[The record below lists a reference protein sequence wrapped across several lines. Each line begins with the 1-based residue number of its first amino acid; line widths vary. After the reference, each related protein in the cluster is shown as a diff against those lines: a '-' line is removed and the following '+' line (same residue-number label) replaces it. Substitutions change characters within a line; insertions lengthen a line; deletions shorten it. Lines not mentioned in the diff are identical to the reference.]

1 MAQNNQFNAG
11 LNVTMP
17 ALKLNTCYSGDWECT
32 TCCSDYNTI
41 EDQPWQAKDES
52 LVCAVCII
60 RCFELGLEND
70 CTWPARFGPDVL
82 HSQDYESILPT
93 ELLDRITKRLVT
105 GQPRIDPKEVAAAV
119 AGQVRGRDFQVCPG
133 CSNILTLREGCNHI
147 SCVCSAQ
154 FCFIC
159 GQVAQH
165 SGDHFK
171 KGSCPRWGQPTSE
184 QAMFDRPDP
193 VAEMR
198 EAHNKR
204 MIQDFAEKRLLFHA
218 GSWTWNVAMQTTA
231 DDDLRFLM
239 GGLLRGNPEGLYRTP
254 APKEH
259 AQVLNAMRA
268 PNSLHRVSD
277 EHWDRVVAD
286 SANTTKR
293 YAARGPGKNAL
304 GQDTQHPTI
313 SRGLLRQPVGGL
325 FNMATQSGR
334 IAAFMWM
341 HDSVRGYRESNY
353 ISMKNV
359 AVFDMGPT
367 DEPRLVGATLMAYLF
382 LFGES
387 DTRDRFSFKRIA
399 GNALLVELHA
409 PAEIYG
415 RPDAL
420 YSEAFWRQE
429 LLMEL
434 WHRMAY
440 PDQKPVTGDAEWT
453 RMWRTRVVLGM
464 SRRILPCTPPCRF

>member
-1 MAQNNQFNAG
+1 MLPMTSASGMAQNIDSDANLDA
-11 LNVTMP
+11 TMSV
-17 ALKLNTCYSGDWECT
+17 LKLNVCHNGDWQCI

-52 LVCAVCII
+52 LVCKVCIT

-70 CTWPARFGPDVL
+70 YTWPPRFGSDIL
-82 HSQDYESILPT
+82 HLQDYKSIPPT
-93 ELLDRITKRLVT
+93 ELLDCITSRLVKE
-105 GQPRIDPKEVAAAV
+105 QPRIDPKEVAAAV
-119 AGQVRGRDFQVCPG
+119 AGHVRGRDFQVCPG
-133 CSNILTLREGCNHI
+133 CSNIITLKKGCNHI

-165 SGDHFK
+165 SGDHFRK
-171 KGSCPRWGQPTSE
+171 ESCPRWGQPTSE

-198 EAHNKR
+198 EAHNNH
-204 MIQDFAEKRLLFHA
+204 MIQDFAQQHLAFHA

-231 DDDLRFLM
+231 DDGLRFLM
-239 GGLLRGNPEGLYRTP
+239 GDLLRGNPEGLYRPPTDT
-254 APKEH
+254 EH

-268 PNSLHRVSD
+268 HNPLHRVSD
-277 EHWDRVVAD
+277 ERWERVVAD

-293 YAARGPGKNAL
+293 
-304 GQDTQHPTI
+304 Q
-313 SRGLLRQPVGGL
+313 GG
-325 FNMATQSGR
+325 R
-334 IAAFMWM
+334 VAAFMWM
-341 HDSVRGYRESNY
+341 HDSVRAYQKSSY
-353 ISMKNV
+353 ISMENV

-367 DEPRLVGATLMAYLF
+367 EEPRLFGAMLMAYLF

-387 DTRDRFSFKRIA
+387 ATGDRFSFKRIA
-399 GNALLVELHA
+399 GNALLVELH
-409 PAEIYG
+409 PPVKIYG

-429 LLMEL
+429 LLMKL
-434 WHRMAY
+434 WHRMAN
-440 PDQKPVTGDAEWT
+440 PDQKPVIRDAEWT
-453 RMWRTRVVLGM
+453 RMWSEASRAWHEQTGTRIHAAL
-464 SRRILPCTPPCRF
+464 